1 MNTQALLTRAF
12 TALQA
17 GRNEDAAAACRE
29 VLKAAP
35 QAADAHHLLGIIA
48 HRAGRPDDAAAHVR
62 RAIEASPSQ
71 AEFHNT
77 LGAIERAAG
86 RLDAAVASFSRALE
100 LAPQHVQAMVNLGN
114 ALAADRRFEEAA
126 ESYRQALVLA
136 PDAPGVHNNLGNVLR
151 ELADFDGAI
160 ASYQTA
166 LRLAPNYI
174 EARSNLGVVLANA
187 ERYGEAVTA
196 YRQALALDPNHLP
209 ALANIGNALLVTGEH
224 REAIAHYEHAMALQ
238 PDFLQVHGNIV
249 ALQNYLDE
257 ASGRGTLAL
266 ARRYG
271 AQLPI
276 GAHHRFA
283 NPADPTRR
291 LRVGLVS
298 GDLRE
303 HSVTRFLMPMLAAH
317 DPDAL
322 EFAAYSTGRIE
333 DHATAAMRPHFGLW
347 RSIRGRSAEEAVEI
361 IRGDA
366 VDILVD
372 LSGYTDGA
380 RLDVFARRGAPV
392 QATWLGYSGTTG
404 VPAIDYILA
413 DRWVAPEGTE
423 DEFSETVQRLGD
435 SYLCFGQPDWA
446 APGELPATRKGH
458 ITFGSF
464 NNIGKV
470 GERTIATWIEVL
482 RIIPDSRL
490 LLKSS
495 KGGVQDK
502 LDELRQ
508 RFVAAGI
515 ESQRLEFVDRVPG
528 RAAHLALYDEIDIGL
543 DPFPYNGT
551 TTTCEALWMGV
562 PVLTMRGESFVARV
576 GESLMQTIGL
586 PDWIAE
592 DASDY
597 VARAA
602 RFAGDAD
609 ALAALRSGLRPR
621 FAASPLGDAPRF
633 ARSFEAALRQMWQ
646 CWCEASR

>member
-1 MNTQALLTRAF
+1 MTTQALLARAF
-12 TALQA
+12 TAFQA
-17 GRNEDAAAACRE
+17 GRMEDAAATCRE
-29 VLKAAP
+29 ILERAP
-35 QAADAHHLLGIIA
+35 KTADAHHLLGILS
-48 HRAGRPDDAAAHVR
+48 HRAGKTDDAAAHVG
-62 RAIEASPSQ
+62 RAIEADPGQ
-71 AEFHNT
+71 PEFYNT
-77 LGAIERAAG
+77 QGAIERAAG
-86 RLDAAVASFSRALE
+86 RVDAAVASFRKALE

-126 ESYRQALVLA
+126 ESYRAALRLA
-136 PDAPGVHNNLGNVLR
+136 PDAPGIHNNLGNVLR
-151 ELADFDGAI
+151 ELADFEGAI
-160 ASYQTA
+160 ASYEAA
-166 LRLAPNYI
+166 LRLAPNYA
-174 EARSNLGVVLANA
+174 EARSNLGVVLASA
-187 ERYGEAVTA
+187 ERYGEAVAA

-224 REAIAHYEHAMALQ
+224 REAIAHYEHAIALQ
-238 PDFLQVHGNIV
+238 PNFLQVHGNIV

-257 ASGRGTLAL
+257 ATGGGTLTL

-271 AQLPI
+271 AHLPA
-276 GAHHRFA
+276 GPHHAFG
-283 NPADPTRR
+283 NHADPARR

-303 HSVTRFLMPMLAAH
+303 HSVTRFLLPLLAAH
-317 DPDAL
+317 DPAAL
-322 EFAAYSTGRIE
+322 EFAAYSTSRIE
-333 DHATAAMRPHFGLW
+333 DTVTAEMRRHFGLW
-347 RSIRGRSAEEAVEI
+347 RGIRGMSAEEAVET

-366 VDILVD
+366 VDILID

-380 RLDVFARRGAPV
+380 RLDIFARRGAPV

-404 VPAIDYILA
+404 IPAIDYILA
-413 DRWVAPEGTE
+413 DRWVAPEGSE
-423 DEFSETVQRLGD
+423 EEFSERVQRLPD
-435 SYLCFGQPDWA
+435 SYLCFGQPDWP
-446 APGELPATRKGH
+446 APGELPARSKGH
-458 ITFGSF
+458 VTFGSF

-470 GERTIATWIEVL
+470 GERTIATWVEVL
-482 RIIPDSRL
+482 RAVPGSQL

-515 ESQRLEFVDRVPG
+515 ESQRLQFIDRVQD
-528 RAAHLALYDEIDIGL
+528 RAAHLALYNEIDIGL

-576 GESLMQTIGL
+576 GESLMQTVGL
-586 PDWIAE
+586 PDWIAG
-592 DASDY
+592 DANDY

-602 RFAGDAD
+602 RPAGDLD
-609 ALAALRSGLRPR
+609 ALADIRSGLRSR
-621 FAASPLGDAPRF
+621 FAASALGDAPRF

-646 CWCEASR
+646 RWCDAR